1 MVAGRERNFE
11 RAQPYALPF
20 IQFVHNVETEPVDQ
34 TPNPNRNNNRLIGR
48 DRAECPAIEMIEVR
62 VSHEDEIDRRQMMNV
77 KTGLFQSLDHA
88 QPHRPIRINED
99 VHPTELD
106 EERRMPNP
114 GDANFAGLYFW
125 KKRVGARATSFGKK
139 RGDENL
145 SEKIA
150 LVPVGSRTQP
160 DTRRTFCRRTIP
172 RRLAND
178 ISPAFL

>member
-1 MVAGRERNFE
+1 MKAG
-11 RAQPYALPF
+11 ALKP
-20 IQFVHNVETEPVDQ
+20 
-34 TPNPNRNNNRLIGR
+34 
-48 DRAECPAIEMIEVR
+48 
-62 VSHEDEIDRRQMMNV
+62 
-77 KTGLFQSLDHA
+77 LDHA

-150 LVPVGSRTQP
+150 LVPVESRFESDATAHGRFFASVLRASSDNAASLAGKGSLHGRP
-160 DTRRTFCRRTIP
+160 TI
-172 RRLAND
+172 
-178 ISPAFL
+178 